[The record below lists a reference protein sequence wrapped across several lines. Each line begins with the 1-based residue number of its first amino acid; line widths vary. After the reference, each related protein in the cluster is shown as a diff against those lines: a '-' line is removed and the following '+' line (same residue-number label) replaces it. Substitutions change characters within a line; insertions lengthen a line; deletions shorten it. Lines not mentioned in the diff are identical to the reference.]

1 MTFSS
6 FLIIAGCVAVGYWVV
21 SSVISDDSDRSDRD
35 ADAAP
40 RPAPAARPA
49 TRPLSRALP
58 RSTPRPAAQ
67 PAVRTASRPASQP
80 VAKRAVSRPRTAPRS
95 EDPMSSWNVVLDV
108 SEDAPRIEIL
118 AAVKRRLSQARA
130 DGDTAAMARI
140 TRAAQ
145 QGLGLR
151 SKR

>member
-1 MTFSS
+1 MTLSS

-21 SSVISDDSDRSDRD
+21 NSVMGDDGDQPDRD
-35 ADAAP
+35 VDAAP
-40 RPAPAARPA
+40 RPTPAARPA
-49 TRPLSRALP
+49 TRPVQRPA
-58 RSTPRPAAQ
+58 PRPGAQ
-67 PAVRTASRPASQP
+67 PAARTASRPASQP
-80 VAKRAVSRPRTAPRS
+80 VAKRATPRPRTASRS
-95 EDPMSSWNVVLDV
+95 KDPMSSWNVVLDV

-118 AAVKRRLSQARA
+118 AAMKRRLAQARA

-140 TRAAQ
+140 ARAGQ